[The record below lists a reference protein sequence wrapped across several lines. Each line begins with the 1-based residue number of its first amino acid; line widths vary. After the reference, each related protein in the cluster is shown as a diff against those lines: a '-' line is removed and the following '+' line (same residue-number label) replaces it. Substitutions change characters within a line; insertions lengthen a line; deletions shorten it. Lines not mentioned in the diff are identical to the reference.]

1 MSGSSR
7 PEAKTLDGAKASD
20 VVEMMQANSKLRA
33 ALVVAIPAVLSLQ
46 SFAEIALGAGPPAFS
61 AGYRFSEMS
70 GESLFVNICRGC
82 HMSDGKGAAGA
93 GIYPSLAG
101 DSHLEAAGYPVAI
114 VVNGQRAMPA
124 FGAMMGDDQVAAVV
138 NYLRT
143 HFGNSYQDAVTA
155 EDVKSARR

>member
-1 MSGSSR
+1 MTHR
-7 PEAKTLDGAKASD
+7 FP
-20 VVEMMQANSKLRA
+20 A
-33 ALVVAIPAVLSLQ
+33 ALVGAALA
-46 SFAEIALGAGPPAFS
+46 FAPLLALVGAGAAHAQAQVNTKGDFT
-61 AGYRFSEMS
+61 AQT
-70 GESLFVNICRGC
+70 GEGVYSTLCQGC
-82 HMSDGKGAAGA
+82 HMADGKGAAGA

-143 HFGNSYQDAVTA
+143 HFGNSYQDAVTS

>member
-1 MSGSSR
+1 
-7 PEAKTLDGAKASD
+7 
-20 VVEMMQANSKLRA
+20 MMQANSRLRA
-33 ALVVAIPAVLSLQ
+33 ALAVAIPAALSLL
-46 SFAEIALGAGPPAFS
+46 SFAALAQDVSSPAPAPTFS

-70 GESLFVNICRGC
+70 GEALFVNVCGGC

-101 DSHLEAAGYPVAI
+101 DSHLEARGYPVAI

-143 HFGNSYQDAVTA
+143 HFGNSYPDAVTS